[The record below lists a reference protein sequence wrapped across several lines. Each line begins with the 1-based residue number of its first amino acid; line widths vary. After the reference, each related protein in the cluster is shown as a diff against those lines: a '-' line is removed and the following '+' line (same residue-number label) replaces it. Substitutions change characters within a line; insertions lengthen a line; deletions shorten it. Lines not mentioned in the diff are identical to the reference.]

1 MNQNINRFSRQRLE
15 KWKTELGNKDR
26 LDVPDQFSLQR

>member
-1 MNQNINRFSRQRLE
+1 MNQNINRISSQTLG

-26 LDVPDQFSLQR
+26 LDIPG